1 MPCNDRLILLKK
13 IRHLSLRQPNTFTFD
28 SHLQPCNIIR
38 LIDDFFIKIALHKI
52 VQGDFD
58 ITI

>member
-1 MPCNDRLILLKK
+1 MQNLHITC
-13 IRHLSLRQPNTFTFD
+13 LRQPNTFAFD

-58 ITI
+58 IIL